1 MLFEETQ
8 KLEPELF
15 VRLMGVKHST
25 FESMVEILKDAE
37 AVKKA
42 KGGRPN
48 NLGIENRL
56 LLTLSYWREYR
67 TYFHIAGDFQIS
79 EATCFRTVRWV
90 ENCLVKSRKFA
101 LPGRKSLQ
109 GMTEQDVVLIDATE
123 SPIERPKKSRSV
135 ITQEKRSAIP

>member
-15 VRLMGVKHST
+15 VRLTGVKRST

>member
-15 VRLMGVKHST
+15 VRLTGVKRST
-25 FESMVEILKDAE
+25 FESMVEILKNAE
-37 AVKKA
+37 ALKKA

-48 NLGIENRL
+48 QLRMEDRL

-67 TYFHIAGDFQIS
+67 TYFHIAVDFKVS

-90 ENCLVKSRKFA
+90 ENCLVKSGQFA

-109 GMTEQDVVLIDATE
+109 NMTEQDVALIDATE
-123 SPIERPKKSRSV
+123 SPIERPKKNRSV
-135 ITQEKRSAIP
+135 ITREKRNVTP

>member
-1 MLFEETQ
+1 LLFEETQ
-8 KLEPELF
+8 KLEPALF
-15 VRLMGVKHST
+15 VRLTGVKRST

-90 ENCLVKSRKFA
+90 ENCLVKSRRFA

-123 SPIERPKKSRSV
+123 SPIERPKKSRSI